1 MPVRLRPRALII
13 IMYLH
18 PCFSIALSYLL
29 AKQRSSFSLL
39 TQRLAMLGSGIG
51 ICVLL
56 VITSVFN
63 GFYEELTR
71 LDAHNNNVIIAYSST
86 SQTSWKS
93 LASSLK
99 NDSNVADTVP
109 KRIQY
114 GVIVQDTHKI
124 IPVVIE
130 GIEEHFAP
138 SWFPVSTKHTIIP
151 IACSDYLA
159 NSLYLEKGDNFN
171 VHTALGSSAAPVLKN
186 LRVSYNTR
194 APHTTS
200 AMQNFHIYMPLSMM
214 NKQLG
219 FNKQSVSALYINTTK
234 DADASSL
241 ALRWNKQ
248 YPSWSF
254 DVSTSI
260 ESHMLSS
267 LAAQKRL
274 MIAVLSL
281 VVVMAGFNVIASLT
295 IVVSERKKEI
305 ALLRTLGFSKK
316 HIVAIFLLQGS
327 MIACVGILLGLL
339 VGIPMA
345 IYANDLLLGIEYILG
360 YKLVTKD
367 VFMLSYLPSSLYV
380 VDSVYISLGTLLLTL
395 CSAYFPAR
403 YACSIEPA
411 LCLRYED

>member
-1 MPVRLRPRALII
+1 
-13 IMYLH
+13 
-18 PCFSIALSYLL
+18 
-29 AKQRSSFSLL
+29 
-39 TQRLAMLGSGIG
+39 MLGSGIG

-63 GFYEELTR
+63 GFYEELIR
-71 LDAHNNNVIIAYSST
+71 VNAHNDNVIIAYPT
-86 SQTSWKS
+86 TTRASWKN
-93 LASSLK
+93 LVNMLK
-99 NDSNVADTVP
+99 KNTNVLNTLP

-114 GVIVQDTHKI
+114 GVVVQDSHKI

-138 SWFPVSTKHTIIP
+138 SWYPISTTNDVIPV
-151 IACSDYLA
+151 ACSDFLVH
-159 NSLYLEKGDNFN
+159 SLYLEKGDNFHI
-171 VHTALGSSAAPVLKN
+171 HTALGSSSTPVLKN
-186 LRVSYNTR
+186 LRASYITQ
-194 APHTTS
+194 APTITS

-214 NKQLG
+214 NKHLG
-219 FNKQSVSALYINTTK
+219 FNKQSVNALYIKVSK
-234 DADASSL
+234 DADSSSL
-241 ALRWNKQ
+241 ATSFNQ
-248 YPSWSF
+248 QFSSWSF
-254 DVSTSI
+254 EVSNSV

-281 VVVMAGFNVIASLT
+281 VVIMAGFNVIASLT

-305 ALLRTLGFSKK
+305 ALLRTLGFSKS

-339 VGIPMA
+339 IGIPMA
-345 IYANDLLLGIEYILG
+345 IYANDLLLGIEYLLG

-367 VFMLSYLPSSLYV
+367 VFMLSYLPSTLYV
-380 VDSVYISLGTLLLTL
+380 MDSVYITLGTLILTL
-395 CSAYFPAR
+395 CSAYYPAR